1 MKKSELIRLL
11 SSSEED
17 EVYIETDEATYDI
30 EIGHIEQQFDG
41 FATLYPAFIA
51 LKPVDIKEED
61 LW

>member
-30 EIGHIEQQFDG
+30 EIDHIEQQFDG
-41 FATLYPAFIA
+41 FATVYPASIA
-51 LKPVDIKEED
+51 LRPVDLKEEEP
-61 LW
+61 W